1 MGLMANTK
9 ELKVDRAAERRARV
23 MEAAR
28 RLFVSRGFHAASTA
42 QIADAAGIAVQQMYR
57 DFGSKEGIVSAIV
70 EKDVARLFAT
80 IDPAVAQAGE
90 GRDALHLWLQE
101 LILNAIDPAEGDLR
115 AEIFAEGQRNE
126 QIAKI
131 MAEVGER
138 IRAAV
143 FSVVSAYSPPGRSGE
158 DLAQLTEILVGLIT
172 ASGGELQGGRTV
184 PAQIIA
190 ARLASILGR
199 EITGSPA

>member
-1 MGLMANTK
+1 MVNTN

-28 RLFVSRGFHAASTA
+28 GLFVSRGFHAASTA

-90 GRDALHLWLQE
+90 SKDALRLWLQE
-101 LILNAIDPAEGDLR
+101 LIFNAIDPADGDLR

-131 MAEVGER
+131 LAEIGER

-143 FSVVSAYSPPGRSGE
+143 YSVVSAYSPPSRSGE

-172 ASGGELQGGRTV
+172 ASGGQLQGGRTV

-190 ARLASILGR
+190 ARLASMLER